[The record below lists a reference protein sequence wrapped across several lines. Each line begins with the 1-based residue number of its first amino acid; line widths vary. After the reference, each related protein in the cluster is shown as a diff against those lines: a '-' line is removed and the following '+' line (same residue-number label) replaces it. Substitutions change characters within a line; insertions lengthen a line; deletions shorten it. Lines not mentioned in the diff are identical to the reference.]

1 MLEVPEVMPCVRLC
15 MLEAVEGVICLREVS
30 EVLQVLEVSE
40 AMRCVLFC
48 MLEAVGGGLY
58 LLDAMRR
65 AVLYAGGRGG

>member
-1 MLEVPEVMPCVRLC
+1 MCATLYAGDCGGCDLFTVGVEVLEVP
-15 MLEAVEGVICLREVS
+15 
-30 EVLQVLEVSE
+30 Q